1 MPILWFLVIFR
12 VTQVFPASK
21 VRQDPRESLAHL
33 VHKVPLAL
41 PVKKVKEV
49 LEENLE
55 LLDPL
60 DLQEREYVLHLIL
73 KQIFRLLIQ
82 T

>member
-1 MPILWFLVIFR
+1 MFR
-12 VTQVFPASK
+12 VTLVSPASK

-33 VHKVPLAL
+33 VHKVPLAPL
-41 PVKKVKEV
+41 VKKAREV

-60 DLQEREYVLHLIL
+60 DLPEREYVIQVLL
-73 KQIFRLLIQ
+73 KRIF
-82 T
+82 

>member
-1 MPILWFLVIFR
+1 MSYLNDYYLAIFR
-12 VTQVFPASK
+12 VTLVFLASK

-41 PVKKVKEV
+41 LVKKEREA

-55 LLDPL
+55 VLDQL
-60 DLQEREYVLHLIL
+60 DLQEREYVIYLTNDHID
-73 KQIFRLLIQ
+73 I
-82 T
+82 

>member
-1 MPILWFLVIFR
+1 MFRATLVS
-12 VTQVFPASK
+12 PASK

-41 PVKKVKEV
+41 LVKKAREV

-55 LLDPL
+55 LLDPM
-60 DLQEREYVLHLIL
+60 DLPEREYVIQLLL
-73 KQIFRLLIQ
+73 NQIF
-82 T
+82 